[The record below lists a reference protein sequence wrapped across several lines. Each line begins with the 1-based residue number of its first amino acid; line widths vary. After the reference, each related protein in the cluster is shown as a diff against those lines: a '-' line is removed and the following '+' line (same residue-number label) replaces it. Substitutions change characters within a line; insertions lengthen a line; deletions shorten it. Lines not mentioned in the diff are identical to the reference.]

1 MNEAKLSLDV
11 EFSDEYSEAKKD
23 VYTALKSI
31 SNLTPWQKEK
41 LFQELMIEGMFYS
54 AESLK

>member
-11 EFSDEYSEAKKD
+11 EFSDEYLEAKKD

-31 SNLTPWQKEK
+31 SKLTPWQKEK